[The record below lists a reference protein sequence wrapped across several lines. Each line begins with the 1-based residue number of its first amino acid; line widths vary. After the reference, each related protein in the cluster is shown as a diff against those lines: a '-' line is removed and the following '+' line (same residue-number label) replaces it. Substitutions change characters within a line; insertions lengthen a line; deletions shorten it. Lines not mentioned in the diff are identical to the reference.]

1 MANKQTSIQKKDE
14 LVVKFVGDSGDGMQL
29 IGTFFS
35 DASALAGND
44 LATFPDFPAEIRA
57 PHNTIPGVSG
67 FQVHIGETKIYTP
80 GDLCDVLV
88 AMNPASLKSNLKWAK
103 KGATLIVN
111 EDTFND
117 ESIAK
122 AGYTTSPLT
131 DDSLKNYHLI
141 ATPITTLTKKACEQ
155 FGIDLKT
162 IDRSK
167 NMFAL
172 GMLCFI
178 TGRGVENVIHLFD
191 KKFVEKPK
199 IKEINKTV
207 FLAGFNYAETAEVVE
222 SVIQVPA
229 AAKALEKGR
238 YRNIT
243 GNDATAW
250 GLLAAAEKCGLPL
263 FLGSY
268 PITPATE
275 ILYELAKHKSLGAR
289 VFQAEDEI
297 AGICSAIGASFAGAM
312 SCTTTSGPGLS
323 LKSEALGLAVMTE
336 LPLVIVNVQ
345 RAGPSTGI
353 PTKSE
358 QSDLNQALFGRNGE
372 APLVVM
378 SASSPAD
385 CFYAAFEASRIAME
399 TMTPVILLTDG
410 YMGFGSELFRI
421 PKMSDLPKINPPIAK
436 ANDPNYQPYKR
447 DENLVRQWAI
457 PGTEG
462 LRHRIGGL
470 EKEDGKG
477 NVSSDPLNH
486 QKMVGLRR
494 DKVQKVAER
503 IPLQSVV
510 GEETGDLL
518 VVSWGG
524 TRGATYQAVR
534 DMQAQGKKVS
544 LAHFTHIMPLPKNT
558 EKLLSGFKNVIV
570 PELNDGQFVNYLRMK
585 FPHIPMSQYNKV
597 QGLPFTVSEL
607 TEAFTK
613 VMEGK

>member
-1 MANKQTSIQKKDE
+1 MANKNTPIQQKDE

-29 IGTFFS
+29 SGTFFS
-35 DASALAGND
+35 DASALLGND

-67 FQVHIGETKIYTP
+67 FQVHIGQKKIYTP
-80 GDLCDVLV
+80 GDLCDVLI

-103 KGATLIVN
+103 IGATLIVN
-111 EDTFND
+111 EDTFD
-117 ESIAK
+117 EDAIAK
-122 AGYTTSPLT
+122 AGYTTNPLT
-131 DDSLKNYHLI
+131 DESLKNYHLV
-141 ATPITTLTKKACEQ
+141 AAAITTLTKKACEE
-155 FGIDLKT
+155 FGIDQKT
-162 IDRSK
+162 MDRSK

-178 TGRGVENVIHLFD
+178 TGRGTENVLHLFD

-199 IKEINKTV
+199 IKAINTKV
-207 FLAGFNYAETAEVVE
+207 FTSGYNYAETTEVVE
-222 SVIQVPA
+222 SVINVPA
-229 AAKALEKGR
+229 AAEALEKGR
-238 YRNIT
+238 YRNVI
-243 GNDATAW
+243 GNVATAW
-250 GLLAAAEKCGLPL
+250 GLLAAAEKSGRSL

-275 ILYELAKHKSLGAR
+275 ILIELALHKSLGAR

-312 SCTTTSGPGLS
+312 ACTTTSGPGLS
-323 LKSEALGLAVMTE
+323 LKSEALGLAVMAE

-378 SASSPAD
+378 AASSPAD
-385 CFYAAFEASRIAME
+385 CFYKAFEASRISME

-410 YMGFGSELFRI
+410 YIGFGSELFRI
-421 PKMSDLPKINPPIAK
+421 PKMADLPQIHPPIAK
-436 ANDPNYQPYKR
+436 ANDPNYKPYNR
-447 DENLVRQWAI
+447 DANLVRQWAI

-477 NVSSDPLNH
+477 SVSSDPHNH
-486 QKMVGLRR
+486 QKMVSLRR
-494 DKVQKVAER
+494 EKVEKIADR
-503 IPLQSVV
+503 IPLQEIV

-524 TRGATYQAVR
+524 TRGATLSAVQT
-534 DMQAQGKKVS
+534 MQAQGKKVS
-544 LAHFTHIMPLPKNT
+544 LAHFTNIMPLPKNA
-558 EKLLSGFKNVIV
+558 EKILSSFKKVIV

-585 FPHIPMSQYNKV
+585 FPHIPLLQYNKV

-607 TEAFTK
+607 TEEFTK
-613 VMEGK
+613 IMEGK

>member
-1 MANKQTSIQKKDE
+1 MTKKTSTIQKED
-14 LVVKFVGDSGDGMQL
+14 LVVKFAGDSGDGMQL
-29 IGTFFS
+29 TGTFFS
-35 DASALAGND
+35 EASALLGND

-67 FQVHIGETKIYTP
+67 FLVRIGQTKIYTP
-80 GDLCDVLV
+80 GDLCDVLI

-117 ESIAK
+117 DSIAK

-131 DDSLKNYHLI
+131 DGSLQGYHLI
-141 ATPITTLTKKACEQ
+141 AAPVTTLTKAALEDM
-155 FGIDLKT
+155 GIDLKT
-162 IDRSK
+162 MDRSK
-167 NMFAL
+167 NMFVL

-178 TGRGVENVIHLFD
+178 TDRGTENVLHLFD
-191 KKFVEKPK
+191 KKFAERPK
-199 IKEINKTV
+199 IKEINRRT
-207 FLAGFNYAETAEVVE
+207 FLAGFNYAETAEIVE
-222 SVIQVPA
+222 SVITVPP
-229 AAKALEKGR
+229 AKGAGLEKGR

-250 GLLAAAEKCGLPL
+250 GLLAAAEKCGRPL

-312 SCTTTSGPGLS
+312 ACTTTSGPGLS
-323 LKSEALGLAVMTE
+323 LKSEALGLAVITE
-336 LPLVIVNVQ
+336 LPIVIVNVQ

-358 QSDLNQALFGRNGE
+358 QADLNQALFGRNGE

-385 CFYAAFEASRIAME
+385 CFYAAFEASRISME

-421 PKMSDLPKINPPIAK
+421 PKMADLPQIHPPIAK

-447 DENLVRQWAI
+447 DENLIRQWAI

-477 NVSSDPLNH
+477 NVSSDPHNH
-486 QKMVGLRR
+486 QKMVNLRR
-494 DKVQKVAER
+494 DKVLKIADR
-503 IPLQSVV
+503 IPLQDVI

-524 TRGATYQAVR
+524 TRGATFQAVQE
-534 DMQAQGKKVS
+534 MQAQGKKVS
-544 LAHFTHIMPLPKNT
+544 LAHFRHIFPYPKNT
-558 EKLLSGFKNVIV
+558 EKILKSFKRVIV
-570 PELNDGQFVNYLRMK
+570 PEINDGQFVNFLRMN
-585 FPHIPMSQYNKV
+585 FQDVRFAQYNKV

-607 TEAFTK
+607 IEAFTK